1 MKKRMLILVV
11 ALLGGLL
18 GSHAQQPDKESVLK
32 SLAGTWQYVEETTK
46 ADGEK
51 AYIGRQI
58 YKTITADQKYS
69 VMIGVNFT
77 VKEESNAEEKMSTLT
92 FITQQGEI
100 EITSE
105 STYLEYIHNHY
116 IDKNLNNTISSLR
129 FRVGSNPNIMY
140 IEYNLGGEESPNWVS
155 EVWMRVVPLGM

>member
-18 GSHAQQPDKESVLK
+18 SNHAQQPDKESVLK